1 MTCGDIVMRDLV
13 LAVSPNTS
21 TDRISVVRGF
31 HAGAT
36 LRTRWS
42 FDQAGGSGTHAAG
55 VVTQLGGASTAIAV
69 IGGGNG
75 QRWRAAAAREGIP
88 AAIVEIDQE
97 NRSSFVLVDEERGK
111 VAEIIDPG
119 PALGVGEVAALVR
132 LIEEWLPRASLLLL
146 SGSLPPGVPD
156 DLYARCTTLA
166 RALGVPTVVDAHS
179 APLAAAAK
187 ARPWLIKPN
196 LEEFHQLARVRS
208 TTLAERIALLDD
220 LAGEVAEVVLL
231 SMEAE
236 GALLAIDGACWRLEP
251 PAEPVTLPN
260 STATNPVGCGDALVG
275 AFCDRWLRTGDLIE
289 SARWGIAAAH
299 VNLGQYEVPSC
310 PPDEV
315 ARLVG
320 QVHVRHVRGDPS
332 AARLGALETIE

>member
-1 MTCGDIVMRDLV
+1 MRDLV

-31 HAGAT
+31 HPGAT
-36 LRTRWS
+36 LRTRHS

-55 VVTQLGGASTAIAV
+55 VITQLGGASVAVAV

-75 QRWRAAAAREGIP
+75 RRWRMAAERQGIP
-88 AAIVEIDQE
+88 AATVEIEQE
-97 NRSSFVLVDEERGK
+97 NRSSFVLIDEERGK

-119 PALGVGEVAALVR
+119 PSLGSGDLAALAQ
-132 LIEEWLPRASLLLL
+132 LIEAWLPRASLLLL

-156 DLYARCTTLA
+156 HLYARCTELA
-166 RALGVPTVVDAHS
+166 RAVGVSTIVDAHS
-179 APLAAAAK
+179 GPLAAAVK

-196 LEEFHQLARVRS
+196 LEEFHQLVGAS
-208 TTLAERIALLDD
+208 ATTMPERIALLDD
-220 LAGEVAEVVLL
+220 LAGEIAEVVLL

-236 GALLAIDGACWRLEP
+236 GALLAIEGACWQIEP
-251 PAEPVTLPN
+251 PAKPVTLPG
-260 STATNPVGCGDALVG
+260 SDATNPVGCGDALVG
-275 AFCDRWLRTGDLIE
+275 AFCDRWLRSHDLVE
-289 SARWGIAAAH
+289 SARWGTAAAH

-315 ARLVG
+315 ARLVR
-320 QVHVRHVRGDPS
+320 QVEVRQIRGERSAVR
-332 AARLGALETIE
+332 RGALEAIE